1 MAHFYG
7 GISGSRGPATRMGT
21 KDSGFDCY
29 AQGYGSR
36 ISVSFHH
43 NRETEHDDA
52 SVMIGGG
59 YTSHARG
66 RAIYLPDV
74 DAIVQAL
81 DSGDPKIA
89 RIWDRIQ
96 AEFDKLVSE
105 APTAIVRQER
115 KREREVREEKR
126 LQKRLEAER
135 KQIIA
140 TLDGTEKLRLTKLL
154 DAEWDSEGNPMAMHI
169 FGPDYGNL
177 RYDEDGE
184 TVLVEAKLPGF
195 KRTWQR
201 FTFDVSTGQWVL
213 PFDAD
218 DIGVEDCINDS
229 GYGWRVVEASA

>member
-21 KDSGFDCY
+21 KDSGFDAY

-43 NRETEHDDA
+43 NRETDHDDA

-74 DAIVQAL
+74 DAVVMAL

-96 AEFDKLVSE
+96 GEFDKLVSE
-105 APTAIVRQER
+105 APTAIARQER
-115 KREREVREEKR
+115 KREREAREEQR

-154 DAEWDSEGNPMAMHI
+154 DAEWDADGNPLAMHI
-169 FGPDYGNL
+169 YGPDYGNL

-184 TVLVEAKLPGF
+184 TILVEAKIPGF
-195 KRTWQR
+195 KRAWQR

-218 DIGVEDCINDS
+218 DIGVEDDINQS
-229 GYGWRVVEASA
+229 GYGWRVVEGAA

>member
-1 MAHFYG
+1 MSHFYS
-7 GISGSRGPATRMGT
+7 GISGSRGPATRQGT
-21 KDSGFDCY
+21 KESGIDAY

-36 ISVSFHH
+36 ISVSMHY

-59 YTSHARG
+59 YTSYARG
-66 RAIYLPDV
+66 RAIHLPDV

-96 AEFDKLVSE
+96 TEFDKLVSE
-105 APTAIVRQER
+105 SPTAIVRQER
-115 KREREVREEKR
+115 KREREAREEQR
-126 LQKRLEAER
+126 LQKRMDAER

-140 TLDGTEKLRLTKLL
+140 TLNGHEKLRLTKLV
-154 DAEWDSEGNPMAMHI
+154 DAEWDSDGNPMAMHI

-177 RYDEDGE
+177 RYAEDGE
-184 TVLVEAKLPGF
+184 TVLIDARLTDF
-195 KRTWQR
+195 KRPWQT
-201 FTFDVSTGQWVL
+201 FTFDVTIGQWVL

-218 DIGVEDCINDS
+218 DIGVEECINKS
-229 GYGWRVVEASA
+229 GYGWRVVA

>member
-1 MAHFYG
+1 MRHFYG

-21 KDSGFDCY
+21 KDSGFDSY

-36 ISVSFHH
+36 ISVSFHY

-66 RAIYLPDV
+66 RAIYLPDI
-74 DAIVQAL
+74 DAVVQAL
-81 DSGDPKIA
+81 DCGDPKIA

-96 AEFDKLVSE
+96 CEFDKLVGE
-105 APTAIVRQER
+105 APTAIARQER
-115 KREREVREEKR
+115 KREREVREERR
-126 LQKRLEAER
+126 LQKRLEVER
-135 KQIIA
+135 QQIIA
-140 TLDGTEKLRLTKLL
+140 TLNGHEKLRLTKLL
-154 DAEWDSEGNPMAMHI
+154 DAEWDEDGNPRAMNI
-169 FGPDYGNL
+169 YGPDYGNL

-184 TVLVEAKLPGF
+184 TILVEANMPGF
-195 KRTWQR
+195 KRSWQR
-201 FTFDVSTGQWVL
+201 FTFDVSTGQWLL

-218 DIGVEDCINDS
+218 DLGVEEHITES